1 MTFQLKPAS
10 ESTVLSWILSALG
23 RKNAQGAIEGQYGL
37 FWRNNSGAMKVGA
50 RFIRYGLVGSPDVIG
65 IVNGQFVGLEVKR
78 EDGKQ
83 SEHQQEFE
91 RLARKYGGRY
101 AVVRSVREA
110 IDSVAKWQMEAQ
122 KCNRLKTD

>member
-1 MTFQLKPAS
+1 MTFKLKPAS
-10 ESTVLSWILSALG
+10 ESTVLASILSALG
-23 RKNAQGAIEGQYGL
+23 HKNAQGAIEGRYGL

-78 EDGKQ
+78 EDGRQ

-91 RLARKYGGRY
+91 RLSVKYGGRY

-110 IDSVAKWQMEAQ
+110 IDSVAKWQMEGVQ
-122 KCNRLKTD
+122 